1 MTMNLFLFYLFYFPL
16 SPTRL
21 LPDFTSNRNCLPFTS
36 IWVHPKVFLFFLW
49 DPCYSPCCFAN
60 FVQCIRSL
68 DCPLLID
75 STVPLAEFKIGMSEI
90 CLLFLLFK
98 INTQIMFGFFP
109 FNNQRFVVE
118 LLIKLII
125 SLTLI
130 TFLIP
135 NHIIS

>member
-1 MTMNLFLFYLFYFPL
+1 MSYKKQK
-16 SPTRL
+16 L
-21 LPDFTSNRNCLPFTS
+21 LTIHEHLGLPKG
-36 IWVHPKVFLFFLW
+36 WGVFFFFFFFSLW
-49 DPCYSPCCFAN
+49 DPCYAPCCFAKI
-60 FVQCIRSL
+60 VQWIRSL

-75 STVPLAEFKIGMSEI
+75 STVSLAEFKIGMSEI
-90 CLLFLLFK
+90 YLLFLLFK

-109 FNNQRFVVE
+109 FNNQGSVVE